1 MATIRAA
8 QPANDAE
15 AKIAAS
21 LPAAQLLNRPR
32 VASRVRKLML
42 ALGATAAFTGGT
54 TFVLAQASAQ
64 QEPVFSVYPV
74 PGTLTAGEKTTI
86 SFRGGSADAIG
97 TVTVRGSRSGSHPG
111 KLQAHPD
118 GQGASF
124 VPDKP
129 FEANEKVSV
138 TTDRN
143 IVGATSGDFEINIG
157 DETTRKAR
165 PVEFPNVGR
174 GTVQKY
180 ATRPDLEPPSVT
192 VTTAKPGRAPGLVFL
207 APKAGRGQD
216 GPMIINDKGQT
227 VWFKSTPGK
236 IPADFRVQQL
246 GGKPVLTWWEGQL
259 FVGDGDGVGQV
270 YDQNYNKVATVT
282 AGNGYSFDLHEFTL
296 TPQNTAVVLSYERFK
311 RDLRPWGGPRDA
323 RVVDNI
329 VQEIDLRTG
338 AVLFEWHSFGNV
350 GLKDSNVPPPTG
362 AGFEWEYFHVNS
374 VELTPDNN
382 FLISARNTSGVYKID
397 RRTGKVLWTLGGKNS
412 TFKLGKG
419 VRFDWQHS
427 ARTQADGTINI
438 YDNSAA
444 PPKRKASRVINV
456 RLDEQAKTA
465 TLVKAFKHPLG
476 LLSAS
481 QGNVETLPNGN
492 VFVGWGSQRWFTE
505 FDAQGNVVFDGRIAR
520 GNDNYRAFRYPWAA
534 TPSQPPKVVAT
545 AKSGKVTARVSWN
558 GATEVA
564 RWELLG
570 GADANTLAPLGN
582 APYGGFE
589 TAVTANGAP
598 AVVAFRAYDAAG
610 AVLTTSTPVKPA
622 S

>member
-1 MATIRAA
+1 MRKTI
-8 QPANDAE
+8 
-15 AKIAAS
+15 
-21 LPAAQLLNRPR
+21 
-32 VASRVRKLML
+32 L
-42 ALGATAAFTGGT
+42 ALGATVALGGST
-54 TFVLAQASAQ
+54 TLVLAQANAQ
-64 QEPVFSVYPV
+64 QATEFSVFPV
-74 PGTLTAGEKTTI
+74 PGTLTVGEKTTF
-86 SFRGGSADAIG
+86 SFRGGNAEALG
-97 TVTVRGSRSGSHPG
+97 TVTVRGSRSGTHTG
-111 KLQAHPD
+111 KLLAHSD
-118 GQGASF
+118 GNGVSF
-124 VPDKP
+124 VPSKR
-129 FEANEKVSV
+129 FEANETVTVS
-138 TTDRN
+138 TDRT
-143 IVGATSGDFEINIG
+143 IVGATDGDFKVSIG

-165 PVEFPNVGR
+165 PVELPDVGR

-227 VWFKSTPGK
+227 VWFKATPGK

-270 YDQNYNKVATVT
+270 YDQNYKRVATVT

-296 TPQNTAVVLSYERFK
+296 TPQNTAIVLSYERFK
-311 RDLRPWGGPRDA
+311 RDLRPWGGPKDS

-329 VQEIDLRTG
+329 VQEIDLKTG

-350 GLKDSNVPPPTG
+350 GLKDSNIPAPT
-362 AGFEWEYFHVNS
+362 APGFEWEYFHVNS
-374 VELTPDNN
+374 AEITPDGN
-382 FLISARNTSGVYKID
+382 FLISARNTSAVYKID

-419 VRFDWQHS
+419 VRFDWQHT
-427 ARTQADGTINI
+427 ARQQPDGTINI

-444 PPKRKASRVINV
+444 PPTRKSSRVINV

-465 TLVKAFKHPLG
+465 TLVRAFKHPLG

-520 GNDNYRAFRYPWAA
+520 GNDNYRAFRYPWAGY
-534 TPSQPPKVVAT
+534 PINPPQVVAT
-545 AKSGKVTARVSWN
+545 AEDGKVSARVSWN
-558 GATEVA
+558 GATDVA

-570 GADANTLAPLGN
+570 GANPGALAPIGS

-589 TAVTANGAP
+589 TAVSGNGTP
-598 AVVAFRAYDAAG
+598 AVVALRAYDATG
-610 AVLTTSTPVKPA
+610 KVLTTTTPVRPG

>member
-1 MATIRAA
+1 MRIL
-8 QPANDAE
+8 
-15 AKIAAS
+15 S
-21 LPAAQLLNRPR
+21 F
-32 VASRVRKLML
+32 
-42 ALGATAAFTGGT
+42 ALGATAALAGGT
-54 TFVLAQASAQ
+54 TFVLSQAQAQSPAFSA
-64 QEPVFSVYPV
+64 YPV

-86 SFRGGSADAIG
+86 SFRGGNADALG
-97 TVTVRGSRSGSHPG
+97 TVTVRGSESGTHTG
-111 KLQAHPD
+111 KLLAHSD
-118 GQGASF
+118 GNGVSF
-124 VPDKP
+124 VPSKP
-129 FEANEKVSV
+129 FEANETVTVS
-138 TTDRN
+138 TDRD
-143 IVGATSGDFEINIG
+143 IVGASNGDFKISIG

-165 PVEFPNVGR
+165 PVEFPDVGR
-174 GTVQKY
+174 GAVQEY
-180 ATRPDLEPPSVT
+180 ATRPDLSPPAVS
-192 VTTAKPGRAPGLVFL
+192 VTTAKPGRSPGLVFL

-270 YDQNYNKVATVT
+270 YDTNYKRVATVT

-296 TPQNTAVVLSYERFK
+296 TPQGTALVLSYERFK
-311 RDLRPWGGPRDA
+311 RDLRPWGGPKDS

-329 VQEIDLRTG
+329 VQEVDLRTG

-350 GLKDSNVPPPTG
+350 GLKESNIPAPT
-362 AGFEWEYFHVNS
+362 APGFEWEYFHVNS

-382 FLISARNTSGVYKID
+382 FLISARNTSAIYKID

-444 PPKRKASRVINV
+444 PPTRKTSRVINV

-465 TLVKAFKHPLG
+465 TLVRSFKHPLG
-476 LLSAS
+476 LLSSS

-492 VFVGWGSQRWFTE
+492 LFVGWGSQRWFTE
-505 FDAQGNVVFDGRIAR
+505 FDPQGNVVFDGRIAR
-520 GNDNYRAFRYPWAA
+520 GNDNYRAFRYPWVA
-534 TPSQPPKVVAT
+534 TPANPPKVLAT
-545 AKSGKVTARVSWN
+545 AEDGKVSARVSWN

-570 GADANTLAPLGN
+570 GNDANTLAPL
-582 APYGGFE
+582 ASRPYGGFE
-589 TAVTANGAP
+589 TAVSANGTP
-598 AVVAFRAYDAAG
+598 AVVALRAYDAAG
-610 AVLTTSTPVKPA
+610 KVLATSAPVKPG

>member
-1 MATIRAA
+1 M
-8 QPANDAE
+8 
-15 AKIAAS
+15 
-21 LPAAQLLNRPR
+21 
-32 VASRVRKLML
+32 RKLIL
-42 ALGATAAFTGGT
+42 ALGATAAAIGGT
-54 TFVLAQASAQ
+54 SFVLAQANAQ
-64 QEPVFSVYPV
+64 QETEFSVYPV

-86 SFRGGSADAIG
+86 SFRGGTAETLG
-97 TVTVRGSRSGSHPG
+97 TVTVRGSRSGSHTG
-111 KLQAHPD
+111 KFVAHSD
-118 GQGASF
+118 GRGVSWASSKRF
-124 VPDKP
+124 TP
-129 FEANEKVSV
+129 NEKVSIA
-138 TTDRN
+138 TDRN
-143 IVGATSGDFEINIG
+143 IVGASNGDFEINIG

-165 PVEFPNVGR
+165 PVELPDVGR
-174 GTVQKY
+174 GAIQEYT
-180 ATRPDLEPPSVT
+180 TRPDLTPPAVT

-270 YDQNYNKVATVT
+270 YDQNYKRVATVT

-296 TPQNTAVVLSYERFK
+296 TPNNTALVLSYERFK
-311 RDLRPWGGPRDA
+311 RDLRPWGGPKDA

-338 AVLFEWHSFGNV
+338 SVLFEWHSFGNV
-350 GLKDSNVPPPTG
+350 GLKESNVPPPTG
-362 AGFEWEYFHVNS
+362 SGFEWEYFHVNS

-382 FLISARNTSGVYKID
+382 FLISARNTSAVYKID

-444 PPKRKASRVINV
+444 PPTRKHSRVINV

-465 TLVKAFKHPLG
+465 TLVHAFKHPRG

-492 VFVGWGSQRWFTE
+492 LFVGWGSQRWFSE
-505 FDAQGNVVFDGRIAR
+505 FDPKGNLVFDGRLAR
-520 GNDNYRAFRYPWAA
+520 GNDNYRAFRYPWVG
-534 TPSQPPKVVAT
+534 TPSTPAKVVAT
-545 AKSGKVTARVSWN
+545 AASGKVTARVSWN

-570 GADANTLAPLGN
+570 GADANTLAPLGSAN
-582 APYGGFE
+582 HGGFE
-589 TAVTANGAP
+589 TTVTANGTP

-610 AVLTTSTPVKPA
+610 TVLTTTTPLKPKA

>member
-21 LPAAQLLNRPR
+21 LPAAQLLNRSR

-64 QEPVFSVYPV
+64 QAPVFSVYPV
-74 PGTLTAGEKTTI
+74 PGTLTAGERTTI
-86 SFRGGSADAIG
+86 SFRGGTADAIG

-111 KLQAHPD
+111 KLVAHPD

-124 VPDKP
+124 VPDKR
-129 FEANEKVSV
+129 FVANEKVSV
-138 TTDRN
+138 STDRN
-143 IVGATSGDFEINIG
+143 VVGATSGDFEINIG

-270 YDQNYNKVATVT
+270 YDQNYNRVATVT

-296 TPQNTAVVLSYERFK
+296 TPQNTAIVLSYERFK

-323 RVVDNI
+323 RIVDNI

-350 GLKDSNVPPPTG
+350 SPKESNVPPPTG
-362 AGFEWEYFHVNS
+362 NGFEWEYFHVNS
-374 VELTPDNN
+374 AEITPDGN

-397 RRTGKVLWTLGGKNS
+397 RRTGKIIWKLGGKDS

-419 VRFDWQHS
+419 VRFDWQHT
-427 ARTQADGTINI
+427 ARQQADGTINI

-444 PPKRKASRVINV
+444 PPTRKNSRVLNV

-492 VFVGWGSQRWFTE
+492 LFVGWGSQRWFTE
-505 FDAQGNVVFDGRIAR
+505 FDARGNVVFDGRIAR
-520 GNDNYRAFRYPWAA
+520 GNDNYRAFRYPWVA
-534 TPSQPPKVVAT
+534 TPSTPPKVVAT
-545 AKSGKVTARVSWN
+545 ADSGKVTARVSWN

-564 RWELLG
+564 RWELW
-570 GADANTLAPLGN
+570 AARIRARWPRSAP
-582 APYGGFE
+582 PT
-589 TAVTANGAP
+589 TA
-598 AVVAFRAYDAAG
+598 
-610 AVLTTSTPVKPA
+610 A
-622 S
+622 SRPR

>member
-1 MATIRAA
+1 M
-8 QPANDAE
+8 
-15 AKIAAS
+15 
-21 LPAAQLLNRPR
+21 
-32 VASRVRKLML
+32 RKLIL

-54 TFVLAQASAQ
+54 TIVLAQANAQ
-64 QEPVFSVYPV
+64 QDTEFSVYPV

-86 SFRGGSADAIG
+86 SFRGGNADALG

-111 KLQAHPD
+111 KLVAHSD
-118 GQGASF
+118 GRGVSF
-124 VPDKP
+124 KPDKP
-129 FEANEKVSV
+129 FEANEQV
-138 TTDRN
+138 TVQTDRK
-143 IVGATSGDFEINIG
+143 IVGASNGDFEINIG

-165 PVEFPNVGR
+165 PVELPDVGR
-174 GTVQKY
+174 GDVQKY
-180 ATRPDLEPPSVT
+180 ETRPDLSPPAVT

-216 GPMIINDKGQT
+216 GPMIINDQGEL
-227 VWFKSTPGK
+227 VWFKATPGK

-270 YDQNYNKVATVT
+270 YDQNYQKVATVT

-296 TPQNTAVVLSYERFK
+296 TPQGTALVLSYERFK
-311 RDLRPWGGPRDA
+311 RDLRPWGGPKDS

-329 VQEIDLRTG
+329 VQEIDLKTG

-350 GLKDSNVPPPTG
+350 GLKESGIPAPT
-362 AGFEWEYFHVNS
+362 APGFEWEYFHVNS

-382 FLISARNTSGVYKID
+382 FLISARNTSAVYKID

-444 PPKRKASRVINV
+444 PPTRKNSRVINV

-492 VFVGWGSQRWFTE
+492 LFVGWGSQRWFSE
-505 FDAQGNVVFDGRIAR
+505 FDAKGNLVFDGRIAR
-520 GNDNYRAFRYPWAA
+520 GNDNYRAFRSPWQGYPSNA
-534 TPSQPPKVVAT
+534 PQVT
-545 AKSGKVTARVSWN
+545 AEAGGGKVTARVSWN

-570 GADANTLAPLGN
+570 GADANSLAPLAS
-582 APYGGFE
+582 APYSGFE
-589 TAVTANGAP
+589 TALSANGSP
-598 AVVAFRAYDAAG
+598 AVVAVRAYDAAG
-610 AVLTTSTPVKPA
+610 KVLTTSGTTKPE
-622 S
+622 

>member
-1 MATIRAA
+1 M
-8 QPANDAE
+8 
-15 AKIAAS
+15 
-21 LPAAQLLNRPR
+21 
-32 VASRVRKLML
+32 
-42 ALGATAAFTGGT
+42 
-54 TFVLAQASAQ
+54 
-64 QEPVFSVYPV
+64 
-74 PGTLTAGEKTTI
+74 
-86 SFRGGSADAIG
+86 
-97 TVTVRGSRSGSHPG
+97 
-111 KLQAHPD
+111 
-118 GQGASF
+118 
-124 VPDKP
+124 
-129 FEANEKVSV
+129 
-138 TTDRN
+138 
-143 IVGATSGDFEINIG
+143 
-157 DETTRKAR
+157 
-165 PVEFPNVGR
+165 
-174 GTVQKY
+174 
-180 ATRPDLEPPSVT
+180 T

-270 YDQNYNKVATVT
+270 YDQNYNRVATVT

-296 TPQNTAVVLSYERFK
+296 TPQNTAIVLSYERFK

-323 RVVDNI
+323 RIVDNI

-350 GLKDSNVPPPTG
+350 SPKESNVPAPTG
-362 AGFEWEYFHVNS
+362 NGFEWEYFHVNS
-374 VELTPDNN
+374 AEITPDGN

-397 RRTGKVLWTLGGKNS
+397 RRTGKIIWKLGGKDS

-427 ARTQADGTINI
+427 ARQQADGTINI

-444 PPKRKASRVINV
+444 PPTRKNSRVLNV

-492 VFVGWGSQRWFTE
+492 LFVGWGSQRWFTE

-520 GNDNYRAFRYPWAA
+520 GNDNYRAFRYPWVGH
-534 TPSQPPKVVAT
+534 P
-545 AKSGKVTARVSWN
+545 
-558 GATEVA
+558 VA
-564 RWELLG
+564 RRRRSSR
-570 GADANTLAPLGN
+570 P
-582 APYGGFE
+582 
-589 TAVTANGAP
+589 P
-598 AVVAFRAYDAAG
+598 AAAR
-610 AVLTTSTPVKPA
+610 SRPA
-622 S
+622 